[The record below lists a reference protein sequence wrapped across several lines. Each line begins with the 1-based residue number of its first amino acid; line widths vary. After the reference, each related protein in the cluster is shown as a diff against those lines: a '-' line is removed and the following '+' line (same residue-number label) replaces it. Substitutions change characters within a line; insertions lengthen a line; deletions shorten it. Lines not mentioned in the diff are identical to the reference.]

1 MNTLVVAILIV
12 GAMSF
17 SSMRREVFPEFELEI
32 ILVSVSYPG
41 ATPEEVEEGI
51 CQKVE
56 EACRSVSQVK
66 KLTSVAQE
74 GIGFC
79 IFELDSGTKDV
90 QKVLG
95 EIRSEVERIPSLP
108 ELTEDPKVEQ
118 ITLRNPAIKVGILA
132 AASCWRC
139 RRI

>member
-1 MNTLVVAILIV
+1 MFHGL
-12 GAMSF
+12 
-17 SSMRREVFPEFELEI
+17 
-32 ILVSVSYPG
+32 
-41 ATPEEVEEGI
+41 
-51 CQKVE
+51 
-56 EACRSVSQVK
+56 K

-132 AASCWRC
+132 PRVAGGVAESELRDVAEFVRDDLLSLPAVSAANPKGRETMKST
-139 RRI
+139 